1 MTTDLRDKD
10 IAVLQALHDGAE
22 TVSEI
27 KEATTLS
34 NREIN
39 YSLTEK
45 SLENHGLVTIHRR
58 DGREWRE
65 INGHEQYVWQPKQVE
80 LTDQGIHTLTELSTN
95 NHGYE
100 DMTKRELIEE
110 LNELQDRVDRL
121 ETMFKD
127 FRNQNYGEFITKP
140 RSSLF
145 IDQSN
150 PEGSGSFI
158 GWGTQVCICGYKTV

>member
-27 KEATTLS
+27 KDATTLS

-45 SLENHGLVTIHRR
+45 SLEELGLVTIHRR
-58 DGREWRE
+58 NGREWRE

-80 LTDQGIHTLTELSTN
+80 LTDQGIHALTDLATD
-95 NHGYE
+95 HRYE
-100 DMTKRELIEE
+100 DKTKRELIEE
-110 LNELQDRVDRL
+110 LNELQTRIDRL

-127 FRNQNYGEFITKP
+127 FRNKAMKK
-140 RSSLF
+140 L
-145 IDQSN
+145 
-150 PEGSGSFI
+150 
-158 GWGTQVCICGYKTV
+158 